1 MWDKIWAL
9 LQTVITLARDLE
21 QTRNDVKDIRRDIV
35 QLTLAVQHLNNEIQ
49 LAKREDASEREK
61 MAMQLQIE
69 FLKFEKR
76 LPGLDSR
83 PKTNIEEG

>member
-1 MWDKIWAL
+1 MWAKLWTL

-35 QLTLAVQHLNNEIQ
+35 QLTLAVQHLANEIQ
-49 LAKREDASEREK
+49 LAKREDAGEREK

-76 LPGLDSR
+76 LPRLGSR
-83 PKTNIEEG
+83 PKTDTEDG

>member
-1 MWDKIWAL
+1 MWDKLWTL

-35 QLTLAVQHLNNEIQ
+35 QLTLAIQHLANELQ

-76 LPGLDSR
+76 LPGPDSR
-83 PKTNIEEG
+83 PKTNEEG